1 MSQID
6 LVVAEVPVVVDQPSS
21 ASFVAFVASAVAEAF
36 VASAVAEVL
45 VVPVSI
51 IAFVSVQPEVCLSH
65 QEHPLAMVVVQAV
78 AEDLEQE
85 IVIDQEKLGL
95 ADR

>member
-1 MSQID
+1 MAS
-6 LVVAEVPVVVDQPSS
+6 VVAEVL
-21 ASFVAFVASAVAEAF
+21 A
-36 VASAVAEVL
+36 
-45 VVPVSI
+45 VPVLPI
-51 IAFVSVQPEVCLSH
+51 VFASVRPEVCLNH